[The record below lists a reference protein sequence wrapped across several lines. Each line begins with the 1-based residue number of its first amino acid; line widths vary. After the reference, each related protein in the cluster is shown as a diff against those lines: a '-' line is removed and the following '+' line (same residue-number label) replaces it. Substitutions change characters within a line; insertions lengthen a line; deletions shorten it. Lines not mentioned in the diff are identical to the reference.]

1 MPYHDA
7 DVIYFNSIKI
17 LCAGV
22 SLPVYMYMGFNP
34 NFVFHRWTDAML
46 V

>member
-7 DVIYFNSIKI
+7 DGIYFNSIKI

-22 SLPVYMYMGFNP
+22 CLPAHIWNFNS
-34 NFVFHRWTDAML
+34 NFVFHH
-46 V
+46 